1 MSRAGCLRT
10 FVAVCRAGPVTAGG
24 RARGLSQPGL
34 DGGRVQRRGRPVRV
48 GATEQFEAQLLPALA
63 VASMPLV
70 ATFDDDAR
78 LIDLLVTEELARREQ
93 GRWQR

>member
-1 MSRAGCLRT
+1 
-10 FVAVCRAGPVTAGG
+10 
-24 RARGLSQPGL
+24 
-34 DGGRVQRRGRPVRV
+34 VRV